1 MYLKNLSE
9 KIDISIDILR
19 KTLIEENKKKFIA
32 ILHMVRT
39 PLLVPKLVVF
49 PANLPILIKRACQ

>member
-1 MYLKNLSE
+1 MITHKN
-9 KIDISIDILR
+9 
-19 KTLIEENKKKFIA
+19 KFIA
-32 ILHMVRT
+32 LLHMVRT